1 MEKALED
8 LSVSTL
14 KNSLNAEVR
23 IFIAALDH
31 GSTEDLQ
38 RMKLRL
44 RRISDL
50 ITEKEKVDSIPLV
63 WGNNSAKT
71 TSNSTFDAS
80 DELGSEA
87 QSAWLSPEPHMNERL
102 L

>member
-8 LSVSTL
+8 LSASTL
-14 KNSLNAEVR
+14 KNLLNTEVR
-23 IFIAALDH
+23 VFIAALDN

-50 ITEKEKVDSIPLV
+50 ITEKEKVDSIPLI
-63 WGNNSAKT
+63 WGRNST
-71 TSNSTFDAS
+71 NSTSNSQLDIRDSLTSDAQT
-80 DELGSEA
+80 A
-87 QSAWLSPEPHMNERL
+87 
-102 L
+102 

>member
-8 LSVSTL
+8 LSASTL
-14 KNSLNAEVR
+14 KNLLNTEVR
-23 IFIAALDH
+23 VFIAALDN

-50 ITEKEKVDSIPLV
+50 ITEKEKVDSIPLI
-63 WGNNSAKT
+63 WGRNST
-71 TSNSTFDAS
+71 NSTSNSQLDIRDGLTSDAQT
-80 DELGSEA
+80 A
-87 QSAWLSPEPHMNERL
+87 
-102 L
+102 